1 MPASI
6 ELWAYGAM
14 TGELLTMPRVVLQS
28 TSCELPLPIAASGH
42 QHWDGLTVPLLAR
55 ATNPHSRW
63 PEMRQAK
70 GFRSKGSGGNVN
82 WESWYVRCSL
92 RWVSSRWDPN
102 VRRADADVT
111 PVVRCSA
118 VLEYRL
124 FTTNPSQP
132 SPGVSDPISLLAH
145 TPHFTEAV
153 LH

>member
-70 GFRSKGSGGNVN
+70 GFRSKDSGGNVN
-82 WESWYVRCSL
+82 WES
-92 RWVSSRWDPN
+92 
-102 VRRADADVT
+102 
-111 PVVRCSA
+111 
-118 VLEYRL
+118 
-124 FTTNPSQP
+124 
-132 SPGVSDPISLLAH
+132 
-145 TPHFTEAV
+145 
-153 LH
+153 